1 MSKLLYTRF
10 TKLIIDYFLSCNKNI
25 PHRSNS
31 KMHSEGDDSPITK
44 LSNTVKGTYKFR
56 MEIPDT
62 MIDDAFKKSAR
73 YKYYKAKK
81 VESDYEANIPKLFKK
96 DVVPRKTRSLTVA
109 EETIAVEL
117 AKSISINEQ
126 RSKASILESLKQKK
140 QVVVGEGLSAAHTKY
155 YDTSNTESD
164 ATRCSSCSDTSKES
178 ANETDD
184 ADDYDMDLYNDNPDG
199 DDAAAG
205 FGEMFLDDA
214 AHHILSP
221 LETITHKIPIN
232 LQPNSIQAKAKK
244 LMQKAKK
251 NMRKINFKKTVAHKF
266 REYDQ
271 KLESLTNFHVSKAFE
286 KAVQAKV
293 MKEMKKLLPTHILTV
308 VANYVR
314 PRLNTSVLKIK
325 LLNIIHLN
333 KSNDTHT
340 THQQLYDTLYES
352 ITLDQEA
359 LDAQDAEPSFHKRI
373 VKRRTTWLSDIDQ
386 NKNHILGP
394 STVAIAKKLKAIIQ
408 KDKLTIT
415 DLEGAGLEK
424 LKQYDEDDVSKPRSF
439 ERHMSKN
446 TKPHPTFYHNDF
458 YYLVSLST
466 EEKHTTSLTKH
477 YVATYYIQDS
487 RINFFKAEMSN
498 RLEGKIYSDLR
509 IKSVVRIV
517 VKKKWGYGFLT
528 SIVVRRFDDNEY
540 EFSYAD
546 LPRLSLNDVKDI
558 KVVIQNKVE
567 DIQLG
572 VESYQQTL
580 NLTKPM
586 MFFEG
591 IDQRI
596 PFIMTATHKGVV
608 YLNQHNFKSLMRLSE
623 VKTLCDDTLEK
634 IRENLIDMVT
644 KNKLGKGN
652 KRLKGRDWTDNDIV
666 KSNEMVKKIDHT
678 LKRREQLKRLE
689 EYVGESPKTVNPHT
703 FVRPI

>member
-1 MSKLLYTRF
+1 
-10 TKLIIDYFLSCNKNI
+10 
-25 PHRSNS
+25 
-31 KMHSEGDDSPITK
+31 
-44 LSNTVKGTYKFR
+44 
-56 MEIPDT
+56 
-62 MIDDAFKKSAR
+62 
-73 YKYYKAKK
+73 
-81 VESDYEANIPKLFKK
+81 DYEANIPKLFKK

-109 EETIAVEL
+109 EETIIVEL

-126 RSKASILESLKQKK
+126 HLQKGSKASILESLKQKK
-140 QVVVGEGLSAAHTKY
+140 QVVVGEGLSATHTKY
-155 YDTSNTESD
+155 YDTLDTESD
-164 ATRCSSCSDTSKES
+164 ATRYSSCSDTSEES

-214 AHHILSP
+214 AHHISSP
-221 LETITHKIPIN
+221 SATITHKIPIN

-251 NMRKINFKKTVAHKF
+251 NMRKINFKKAVAHKF
-266 REYDQ
+266 IEYDQ
-271 KLESLTNFHVSKAFE
+271 KLESLTNFNVSKAFE

-293 MKEMKKLLPTHILTV
+293 MKEMKKLLPTHILTI

-373 VKRRTTWLSDIDQ
+373 VKRRTTWFNLLLKSDIDQ
-386 NKNHILGP
+386 NENHILGL

-415 DLEGAGLEK
+415 DLEGARLEK

-446 TKPHPTFYHNDF
+446 TKPHPSFYHNDF

-498 RLEGKIYSDLR
+498 RLEGKTYSDLR
-509 IKSVVRIV
+509 IKSVVHIV

-546 LPRLSLNDVKDI
+546 LPRLSLNDV
-558 KVVIQNKVE
+558 E
-567 DIQLG
+567 D
-572 VESYQQTL
+572 
-580 NLTKPM
+580 M
-586 MFFEG
+586 
-591 IDQRI
+591 
-596 PFIMTATHKGVV
+596 
-608 YLNQHNFKSLMRLSE
+608 
-623 VKTLCDDTLEK
+623 
-634 IRENLIDMVT
+634 
-644 KNKLGKGN
+644 
-652 KRLKGRDWTDNDIV
+652 
-666 KSNEMVKKIDHT
+666 
-678 LKRREQLKRLE
+678 
-689 EYVGESPKTVNPHT
+689 
-703 FVRPI
+703 